1 VRWYRWHPTARQ
13 LHTRYGS
20 KVVIGLESMQDFKAL
35 RGEYGFDR
43 GTAHEIPAL
52 HAVLVKVGDAQ
63 LHALLTRAPEDARIR
78 YVSPIR
84 QKRQT
89 LSVPNDP
96 FLSTIDGMPS
106 LPYDGRF
113 SRPTSRALDFTHGD
127 PHVVVGVIDTGVAR
141 VRDLEGKIDSLWTV
155 NGMTVSQVFDS
166 NDTYGHGTAV
176 ASLIAANNGD
186 RFGMA
191 GFGGDTHVIGVDAGS
206 DGIFNDA
213 QVAAALASSSRSAC
227 GSST

>member
-1 VRWYRWHPTARQ
+1 
-13 LHTRYGS
+13 
-20 KVVIGLESMQDFKAL
+20 M
-35 RGEYGFDR
+35 
-43 GTAHEIPAL
+43 
-52 HAVLVKVGDAQ
+52 
-63 LHALLTRAPEDARIR
+63 
-78 YVSPIR
+78 
-84 QKRQT
+84 
-89 LSVPNDP
+89 PNDP
-96 FLSTIDGMPS
+96 FLSTIDGMTS
-106 LPYDGRF
+106 LPYEWAFLSTHVD
-113 SRPTSRALDFTHGD
+113 RALDFTHGD
-127 PHVVVGVIDTGVAR
+127 RHVVVGVIDTGVSR

-155 NGMTVSQVFDS
+155 NGTTVSQVFDS

-186 RFGMA
+186 GFGMA